1 MSLLLSI
8 DIGSTYTKGGL
19 FELSGGKLILKDYAR
34 TATTVHH
41 LKEGFD
47 AVKRQLDRANEVEN
61 IHWSSS
67 ARGGLAIAAIGL
79 VPDLTLKI
87 AKLAALSA
95 GGKVSSV
102 YAYKLTRQNLDD
114 MAAKRPD
121 IILFAGG
128 TDGGNEAYVRH
139 NIEMLAQLPAR
150 LDQANLPSLIYAGN
164 VVLQDDVKE
173 ALEKAGFEVHLAAN
187 LMPQMDQMTPEG
199 AREHIREVFLR
210 KIVHGKGL
218 DEIVAEV
225 GSQPLPTPLAVL
237 QLVEGLRKR
246 TDFGDFL
253 LLDMGGATT
262 DVYSSGESRSG
273 DERVVKRG
281 VREPIVKR
289 SVEGDLGMRVSARV
303 ASQAAQETL
312 SQLLEQRGLS
322 EDAYGAFVEKLMQAP
337 DYLPTFDP
345 ELTFDELLASSCIHH
360 AMLRHAG
367 TWKRVFTASGETML
381 QVGKDLRGIC
391 KVIGSGGYLSALPH
405 FKPAA
410 LPAEETELIHLVP
423 RNFTYYRDKQYLL
436 PLLGNLVSVHG
447 EPVLRL
453 ALEGLEEMGEVG
465 K

>member
-1 MSLLLSI
+1 MTLLLSI
-8 DIGSTYTKGGL
+8 DIGSTYTKGACFSLSDEGL
-19 FELSGGKLILKDYAR
+19 QLLGYAR

-47 AVKRQLDRANEVEN
+47 TVRRQLDQAKEIKN

-79 VPDLTLKI
+79 VPELTLKI

-95 GGKVSSV
+95 GGKVASV
-102 YAYKLTRQNLDD
+102 YSYKLTRQNLDE
-114 MAAKRPD
+114 MVAKRPD
-121 IILFAGG
+121 IILLAGG
-128 TDGGNEAYVRH
+128 TDGGNEDYVRY
-139 NIEMLAQLPAR
+139 NLGMLAQLPAR
-150 LDQANLPSLIYAGN
+150 MDQANLPSLIYAGN
-164 VVLQDDVKE
+164 AVLQDEVKE

-187 LMPQMDQMTPEG
+187 LMPQMDQMNPEG

-225 GSQPLPTPLAVL
+225 GSEPLPTPLAVL
-237 QLVEGLRKR
+237 QLVEGIRKR

-262 DVYSSGESRSG
+262 DVYSSGESRVG
-273 DERVVKRG
+273 DERVIKRG

-303 ASQAAQETL
+303 ASHATQDTL
-312 SQLLEQRGLS
+312 AQLLEERGLDQ
-322 EDAYGAFVEKLMQAP
+322 EAYDAFVEKLMQFP
-337 DYLPTFDP
+337 DYLPTEQP

-360 AMLRHAG
+360 GMVRHAG

-381 QVGKDLRGIC
+381 QTGKDLRGIR

-405 FKPAA
+405 FKPAP
-410 LPAEETELIHLVP
+410 LPVEEGELIPLIP
-423 RNFTYYRDKQYLL
+423 QNFIYYRDRQYLL
-436 PLLGNLVSVHG
+436 PILGNLVSSYG
-447 EPVLRL
+447 EPVLRF